1 LYQIAAVIE
10 PFCVKLAV
18 VLKRRPG
25 QGVRLEEGDLKVGTR
40 EKDLCENRILS
51 VSVYHMEDRVGGR
64 GGAGCEGG

>member
-1 LYQIAAVIE
+1 M
-10 PFCVKLAV
+10 
-18 VLKRRPG
+18 
-25 QGVRLEEGDLKVGTR
+25 EEGDLKVGTR